1 MTTIFLF
8 SDNYP
13 YGSGETFLAN
23 ELPYLAQS
31 VDYVRI
37 TPMWAN
43 GDKRQNAFA
52 NVKIE
57 EPILGF
63 NPKKKLRL
71 FMSGVFNLSPF
82 ISVIKELRAAKAVK
96 NHANCSLRKK
106 LWKIFTSILLTRSIL
121 ASKNFKKVVESM
133 TSKDLCYSYW
143 GYNTANALALMKK
156 KNHAFPKSISRFHNS
171 DLYHEAK
178 GYIPFR
184 NQLFDALDMI
194 CTISQHGADYLTG
207 IYPQIKNKICVSR
220 LGSGDH
226 GIQNY
231 SKTEEFRILTCSNI
245 VVIKRLDILAN
256 ALKQITN
263 KKISWTHIG
272 GGPLKKQ
279 VLEITKSYGDN
290 ITVDFK
296 GVMQNSELLEFIK
309 NSSFDVFVNTSLS
322 EGIPVSI
329 MEAISFGIPV
339 IATDVGGTSEIVN
352 QNTGL
357 LISKEITPEQLK
369 DIILD
374 FSNLDD
380 DKIQQLRTSTREEW
394 QAHWNMDVNYRK
406 FMETITNLN

>member
-1 MTTIFLF
+1 MKTIFLF

-13 YGSGETFLAN
+13 YGSGESFLAN

-37 TPMWAN
+37 IPLWAN
-43 GDKRQNAFA
+43 GDKRQNDFA

-57 EPILGF
+57 EPILSF
-63 NPKKKLRL
+63 NPKNKLKL
-71 FMSGVFNLSPF
+71 FISGVFNLSPV
-82 ISVIKELRAAKAVK
+82 ISIVKELRASNAVK
-96 NHANCSLRKK
+96 SHTDCSFRKK
-106 LWKIFTSILLTRSIL
+106 IWKITTSILLTRSIL
-121 ASKNFKKVVESM
+121 AGKNFKKVVESM
-133 TSKDLCYSYW
+133 TPEDVCYSYW
-143 GYNTANALALMKK
+143 GYNTANALALIKQK
-156 KNHAFPKSISRFHNS
+156 TKAFPKSISRFHNS

-207 IYPQIKNKICVSR
+207 IYPQTQNKICVSR

-231 SKTEEFRILTCSNI
+231 SKNEEFRILTCSNI
-245 VVIKRLDILAN
+245 VAIKRLDLLAN
-256 ALKQITN
+256 ALKLITN
-263 KKISWTHIG
+263 KIISWTHIG
-272 GGPLKKQ
+272 GGPLQEQ
-279 VLEITKSYGDN
+279 VLEITKSYGSN
-290 ITVDFK
+290 ISVDFK
-296 GVMQNSELLEFIK
+296 GVMQNRDLLEFIK

-352 QNTGL
+352 KNTGL
-357 LISKEITPEQLK
+357 LIPKDITSEQLK
-369 DIILD
+369 EIIID
-374 FSNLDD
+374 FSNLDHN
-380 DKIQQLRTSTREEW
+380 KIQQLRNSAREEW